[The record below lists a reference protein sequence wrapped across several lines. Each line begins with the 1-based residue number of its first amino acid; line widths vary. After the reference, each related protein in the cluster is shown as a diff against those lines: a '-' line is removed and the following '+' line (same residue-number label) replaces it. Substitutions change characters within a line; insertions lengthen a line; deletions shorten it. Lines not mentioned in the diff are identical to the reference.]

1 MKNTVKPVLNGTWAL
16 WKHLQPHCY
25 GVSMTYSLSRCIKG
39 NLREK
44 NQFLAVTL
52 QAVVSFKWSPYH
64 RKDRNFRLKI
74 KVAEGP
80 YVILKYLQYCR
91 WTRGSFCYSRSG
103 GHPYPGF
110 SGICIPLSLTYVRRY
125 RHRIHRLCLF
135 ARNKN
140 TKKVLLLATRLH
152 ESEN

>member
-1 MKNTVKPVLNGTWAL
+1 VKHVLNGTWTL
-16 WKHLQPHCY
+16 RKHLQFHLS
-25 GVSMTYSLSRCIKG
+25 GVSMTYSLSRCIKR

-44 NQFLAVTL
+44 NQFIAVTFYPSNK
-52 QAVVSFKWSPYH
+52 VCIT
-64 RKDRNFRLKI
+64 RKERIFQPKI
-74 KVAEGP
+74 KVAEGA

-91 WTRGSFCYSRSG
+91 WTRGSFCHSKSG
-103 GHPYPGF
+103 SHPYPGF
-110 SGICIPLSLTYVRRY
+110 SGICIPLFLTYVRRY